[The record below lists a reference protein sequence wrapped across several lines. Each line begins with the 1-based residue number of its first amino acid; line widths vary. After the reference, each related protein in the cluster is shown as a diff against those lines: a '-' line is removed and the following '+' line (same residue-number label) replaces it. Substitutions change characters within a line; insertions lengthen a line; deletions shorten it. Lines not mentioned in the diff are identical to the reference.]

1 MAEEE
6 EVGCVVERR
15 RRRRRLARAASTA
28 VEETGRVESDGDIE
42 SFAMKSEMSRDGLLF
57 IRSKLSVVVLNYNR
71 F

>member
-28 VEETGRVESDGDIE
+28 VEETSRVESGSDIE
-42 SFAMKSEMSRDGLLF
+42 SFTMKSEMSRDGLLF